1 MSDPLSLLVVY
12 QKMDQ
17 EQEEQGQLVGSTLM
31 ACQHNKNDKNCTE
44 LQLSMIL
51 LLNL

>member
-17 EQEEQGQLVGSTLM
+17 EQEEQGQLVGPTLM
-31 ACQHNKNDKNCTE
+31 VSHHNTNDQNCTE